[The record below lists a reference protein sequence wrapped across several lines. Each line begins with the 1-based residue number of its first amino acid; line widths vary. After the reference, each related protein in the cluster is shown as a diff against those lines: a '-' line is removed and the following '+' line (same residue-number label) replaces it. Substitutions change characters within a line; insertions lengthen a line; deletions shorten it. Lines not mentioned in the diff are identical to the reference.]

1 MLKFENSC
9 SKENKASGPEDV
21 WFLTTLVKTYRR
33 LMESP
38 CQPQRPNGLDS
49 YTHYS
54 RKLGDAVKTKDNISD

>member
-21 WFLTTLVKTYRR
+21 WLLKTLVKSYGK
-33 LMESP
+33 LMESS
-38 CQPQRPNGLDS
+38 CQSQRPNRLDS

-54 RKLGDAVKTKDNISD
+54 RT